1 MKEMKLPVTER
12 AILQRVNRRLAAQG
26 QKLFFY
32 RSGTMTEFRDGA
44 YVVID
49 LRKQRPV
56 DGKPVNLEALA
67 RKLDVMEEFETPE
80 Q

>member
-1 MKEMKLPVTER
+1 MKEMKLQVTER
-12 AILQRVNRRLAAQG
+12 AILQRVNRKLASQG

-32 RSGTMTEFRDGA
+32 RSGTMAEFRNGA

-49 LRKQRPV
+49 IRKGRPV

-67 RKLDVMEEFETPE
+67 RKLDVMEEFEALK